1 MKNGNG
7 SIFFTDL
14 VRRTGFSLSNQFA
27 EHMEFTLVKTK
38 DTASEYDFY
47 DALSLA
53 VRDRL
58 VRKWLR
64 TQAVYQEKDARR
76 VYYLSLEFLMGRLL
90 ANTLINM
97 DFYDQC
103 RDIIRQD
110 DLVLEEV
117 MELEFDMG
125 LGNGGLGRLAA
136 CFLDS
141 LATLRIPATG
151 YGIRYEYGIFRQ
163 EIRNGYQVEQPDHW
177 LSYGNPWETQRREL
191 SYRIRFNG
199 RVEVQ
204 TGEEGHE
211 GYEWVETDDL
221 QAVAWDVPVPG
232 YQSNTVNNLRLWQAK
247 SGSEFSFRE
256 FDRGNYLAAV
266 EDKNVSENIS
276 KVLYPNDSSMQG
288 KMLRLKQEYFFVS
301 ASLQDII
308 VNYLENHDDFEAFPE
323 RVFIQLNDT
332 HPSIA
337 IPELMRLLMDE
348 FQLSWDEAWTITHRC
363 FGYTNHTV
371 VPEALEEW
379 PVSMLEELLPRH
391 LQIIYEINHRFLE
404 HVRREY
410 SQDPD
415 VIEEVSIIRERPVKT
430 VRMAS
435 LAVVASSAVNGVA
448 ELHAEILRR
457 RLFFHF
463 DKIFPGKIQSVT
475 NGITPRRWLKVAN
488 PLLAAFITESIG
500 DAWVTDLEQLR
511 QLEERV
517 EDPEFRESWANI
529 KQSQKLLLQRYIER
543 EVGIQV
549 RLDSLFDSQVK
560 RFHQYKRQLLN
571 VLHVITLYRR
581 ISRDPDGA
589 HLPRTVIFA
598 GKAAPAYVDAKLV
611 IKLINSIAARVNE
624 EPEVNRWLR
633 VVFLPNYSVSLA
645 EKIIPATELSEQIST
660 AGFEAS
666 GTGNMKFALNGALT
680 IGTLDGANVEML
692 EEIGRDNMFIF
703 GMNADEVESKHRE
716 GYRPRDYYES
726 NRELRDVL
734 DMVRG
739 DFFNGSEPGIFR
751 GLIDE
756 LLDRDFYCVL
766 ADYADYIAKQEVVAR
781 TYREQADWNRMS
793 ILNVARIGRFSSDRS
808 IRDYNER
815 IWHADPVDV
824 PEEHPGPI

>member
-1 MKNGNG
+1 MKNPSASN
-7 SIFFTDL
+7 FFTDL
-14 VRRTGFSLSNQFA
+14 VRRTGFSLTNQFA
-27 EHMEFTLVKTK
+27 EHMEFTLAKTK

-47 DALSLA
+47 EALSLA

-64 TQAVYQEKDARR
+64 TQAAYREKDARR

-103 RDIIRQD
+103 REIIRQD
-110 DLVLEEV
+110 DLILEEI

-141 LATLRIPATG
+141 LATLRIPSCG

-177 LSYGNPWETQRREL
+177 LSYGNPWETQRRDL

-199 RVEVQ
+199 RVESQ
-204 TGEEGHE
+204 TTVDGHT
-211 GYEWVETDDL
+211 YYIWVDTEDL

-232 YQSNTVNNLRLWQAK
+232 YKSNNVNNLRLWQAK
-247 SGSEFSFRE
+247 SSNEFSFRE

-266 EDKNVSENIS
+266 EGKNVSENIS

-288 KMLRLKQEYFFVS
+288 KTLRLKQEYFFVS

-308 VNYLENHDDFEAFPE
+308 VTYLENHDTFDDFAD

-332 HPSIA
+332 HPTIA

-348 FQLSWDEAWTITHRC
+348 FRLGWDQAWSIAQRS

-379 PVSMLEELLPRH
+379 PVSMMEELLPRH
-391 LQIIYEINHRFLE
+391 LQIIYEINRRFLE
-404 HVRREY
+404 KIRGEY
-410 SQDPD
+410 SQDPA
-415 VIEEVSIIRERPVKT
+415 VIAEVSIIRETPVKSA
-430 VRMAS
+430 RMAN
-435 LAVVASSAVNGVA
+435 LAVVTCAAVNGVA
-448 ELHAEILRR
+448 ELHAQILRR
-457 RLFFHF
+457 RLFYHF
-463 DKIFPGKIQSVT
+463 DKIFPGKIQAIT

-488 PLLAAFITESIG
+488 PLLAEFITETIG
-500 DAWVTDLEQLR
+500 DRWVTDLDQLR
-511 QLEERV
+511 GLEERV

-529 KQSQKLLLQRYIER
+529 KQTQKLLLQRYIER
-543 EVGIQV
+543 EAEIQV

-571 VLHVITLYRR
+571 MLHVITLYNRIRR
-581 ISRDPDGA
+581 NPQGD
-589 HLPRTVIFA
+589 HLPRTIIFA
-598 GKAAPAYVDAKLV
+598 GKAAPAYYDAKMV
-611 IKLINSIAARVNE
+611 IKLINSVAERVNS
-624 EPEVNRWLR
+624 EPEVDGLLK

-660 AGFEAS
+660 AGYEAS

-680 IGTLDGANVEML
+680 IGTLDGANVEIL
-692 EEIGRDNMFIF
+692 EEVGRENMFIF
-703 GMNADEVESKHRE
+703 GMNAGEVESLHAK
-716 GYRPRDYYES
+716 GYRPRDFYEK
-726 NRELRDVL
+726 NGELREAI
-734 DMVRG
+734 DMMSG
-739 DFFNGSEPGIFR
+739 NFFNPDEPGIFG
-751 GLIDE
+751 GLVDE
-756 LLDRDFYCVL
+756 LLNRDFYCVL
-766 ADYADYIAKQEVVAR
+766 ADYEDYIARQEDVAGA
-781 TYREQADWNRMS
+781 YRDPDTWTRRS

-815 IWHADPVDV
+815 IWHVDAV
-824 PEEHPGPI
+824 DLPDEHRGPI

>member
-1 MKNGNG
+1 MKSGNS

-14 VRRTGFSLSNQFA
+14 VRRTGFSLTNQFA
-27 EHMEFTLVKTK
+27 EHMEFTLAKTR

-47 DALSLA
+47 EALSLA

-58 VRKWLR
+58 IRKWLR
-64 TQAVYQEKDARR
+64 TQATYLEKDARR

-110 DLVLEEV
+110 DLVLEEI

-141 LATLRIPATG
+141 LATLRVPSCG

-163 EIRNGYQVEQPDHW
+163 EIHDGYQVEQPDHW
-177 LSYGNPWETQRREL
+177 LSYGNPWETQRRDL
-191 SYRIRFNG
+191 SYRIRYNG
-199 RVEVQ
+199 RVETQ
-204 TGEEGHE
+204 TTADGHT
-211 GYEWVETDDL
+211 YYLWVDTDDL

-232 YQSNTVNNLRLWQAK
+232 YKSNTVNNLRLWQAK
-247 SGSEFSFRE
+247 SSNDFSFRE

-266 EDKNVSENIS
+266 EDKNISENIS

-288 KMLRLKQEYFFVS
+288 KILRLKQEYFFVS

-308 VNYLENHDDFEAFPE
+308 INYLENHVDFDQFAD

-348 FQLSWDEAWTITHRC
+348 FRLGWDAAWSLTSRC

-379 PVSMLEELLPRH
+379 PVSMLEGLLPRH
-391 LQIIYEINHRFLE
+391 LQIIYEINYRFLE
-404 HVRREY
+404 QVRREY
-410 SQDPD
+410 SQDAA
-415 VIEEVSIIRERPVKT
+415 VIAEVSIIREKPVKS
-430 VRMAS
+430 VRMAN
-435 LAVVASSAVNGVA
+435 LAIVASASVNGVA
-448 ELHAEILRR
+448 ELHAEILRK

-463 DKIFPGKIQSVT
+463 DQIFPGKIQAVT

-488 PLLAAFITESIG
+488 PLLAQFITESIG
-500 DAWVTDLEQLR
+500 EGWVTDLDQLR
-511 QLEERV
+511 GLEEHV
-517 EDPEFRESWANI
+517 ENPEFRESWANI
-529 KQSQKLLLQRYIER
+529 KQTQKLLLQRYIER
-543 EVGIQV
+543 ETEVVV

-571 VLHVITLYRR
+571 VLHVISLYNRIRR
-581 ISRDPDGA
+581 NPDGD

-598 GKAAPAYVDAKLV
+598 GKAAPAYYDAKMV
-611 IKLINSIAARVNE
+611 IKLINSVAQRVLA
-624 EPEVNRWLR
+624 EPEVSRYLK

-660 AGFEAS
+660 AGYEAS

-680 IGTLDGANVEML
+680 IGTLDGANIEIL
-692 EEIGRDNMFIF
+692 EEVGRENMFIF
-703 GMNADEVESKHRE
+703 GMNADEIESLHAD
-716 GYRPRDYYES
+716 GYRPRECYEK
-726 NRELRDVL
+726 NPDLCEVI
-734 DMVRG
+734 DMLSG
-739 DFFNGSEPGIFR
+739 NYFNPDEPGIFN
-751 GLIDE
+751 GLVDE
-756 LLDRDFYCVL
+756 LLNRDFYCVL
-766 ADYADYIAKQEVVAR
+766 ADYEAYVKAQEAVTR
-781 TYREQADWNRMS
+781 TYRDRDAWTRMS

-815 IWHADPVDV
+815 IWHVDPIDI